1 MFFAFLT
8 KPSKQQEGNSMT
20 DKNMEKNVPN
30 ESLYTTVPVFRTA
43 VDGLES
49 STKDYL
55 EYYNNLSPEK
65 KAAEVYFWQEFVS
78 SLD

>member
-1 MFFAFLT
+1 MPTENKLE
-8 KPSKQQEGNSMT
+8 EGI
-20 DKNMEKNVPN
+20 KNMTGNASN
-30 ESLYTTVPVFRTA
+30 ETLYTTDPVYRNA

-49 STKDYL
+49 STKNYL

-78 SLD
+78 CLD